1 MKILGDVLKLATQY
15 LKERNISSPRRDA
28 EVLLSHVLK
37 MPRLDLYLQFD
48 RPLHEEELSTFRSF
62 LKRKAG
68 GEPAEYICGEVSFFG
83 CQIGISPD
91 VLIPRPETEI
101 LLEKI
106 CQLVRAGCQTPV
118 PRKIDDFEA
127 LCEDSKGCSFPADET
142 IPERVGEEAGA
153 QSASKGRF
161 CRVPEF
167 GNLLVKEIP
176 LSGSRAWDICC
187 GSGCMGIAL
196 KKRFPELA
204 VTLADISEKA
214 LSIARENS
222 RRNGVEVD
230 LLCGDLLAPL
240 QGRPKAHLVLCNP
253 PYISRKEFNELDRS
267 VKDFEPERALIGGE
281 DGLLFYERLSR
292 DLPECLMPQAQVFLE
307 IGAGQGKAVSDLFN
321 AAHWKAKR
329 VEKDWAGHDRFFF
342 LEFE

>member
-1 MKILGDVLKLATQY
+1 MDHFDK
-15 LKERNISSPRRDA
+15 
-28 EVLLSHVLK
+28 LLSHVLK

-101 LLEKI
+101 LVEKI
-106 CQLVRAGCQTPV
+106 CLA
-118 PRKIDDFEA
+118 I
-127 LCEDSKGCSFPADET
+127 
-142 IPERVGEEAGA
+142 
-153 QSASKGRF
+153 
-161 CRVPEF
+161 
-167 GNLLVKEIP
+167 KEIP

-214 LSIARENS
+214 LSVARENS
-222 RRNGVEVD
+222 RRNGVEVE

-240 QGRPKAHLVLCNP
+240 RGRPKAHLVLCNP